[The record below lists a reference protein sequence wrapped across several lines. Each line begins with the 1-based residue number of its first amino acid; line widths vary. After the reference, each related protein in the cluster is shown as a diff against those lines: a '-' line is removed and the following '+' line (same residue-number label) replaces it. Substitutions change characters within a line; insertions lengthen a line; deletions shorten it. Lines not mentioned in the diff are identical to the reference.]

1 MTTRLP
7 PSATEPLYARLKIA
21 LRQMIGAGLRP
32 GNQLPTEAELCERY
46 GVSRITVREA
56 MRVLEAEGVIVRR
69 QGKGTFV
76 ADARPREP
84 AAYFGA
90 VKDDFGAHD
99 TDGVGRTVSCEV
111 LSADL
116 RIAGRLNVEPGTEVY
131 RIRSR
136 RLARDVPVC
145 YQISYVPKPLVGL
158 IDVAAIEQRSLYD
171 RLEHALGETIEEAQE
186 SVDIVVADRYRA
198 RQLDVELDTP
208 LLLIERVVFSRSGVA
223 VEYSRSFYNPK
234 RVTLRFSSRRSAEA
248 GAPRRALPR
257 RDETQRAASRAPE
270 PVRRSRR
277 KTAPAARTRHE

>member
-1 MTTRLP
+1 MIYN
-7 PSATEPLYARLKIA
+7 SAAVGHRAALRASRDR
-21 LRQMIGAGLRP
+21 LRQMIGAGMRP
-32 GNQLPTEAELCERY
+32 GDQLPTEAELCERY
-46 GVSRITVREA
+46 GVSRITGREA

-116 RIAGRLNVEPGTEVY
+116 RIAGRLNVEPGTDVY

-136 RLARDVPVC
+136 RLAADVPVC
-145 YQISYVPKPLVGL
+145 YQVSYVPS
-158 IDVAAIEQRSLYD
+158 RSSASSTSPRSSNARSD

-186 SVDIVVADRYRA
+186 SVDVGGRSLSRPPAGCPARHAAAADRARRLRA
-198 RQLDVELDTP
+198 PAWRSNTADRSTT
-208 LLLIERVVFSRSGVA
+208 RSG
-223 VEYSRSFYNPK
+223 
-234 RVTLRFSSRRSAEA
+234 
-248 GAPRRALPR
+248 
-257 RDETQRAASRAPE
+257 
-270 PVRRSRR
+270 
-277 KTAPAARTRHE
+277 